1 MLSSLAWNEQL
12 PPGRVW
18 RNYHIQGPP
27 NRLRRS
33 GGTRRRVHQGSH
45 GRQPRCERFQKE
57 EISTSVRRCWV
68 PTPQVLDFFP
78 KTQGVLDFVT
88 LIRPWFNRQWAPA
101 AETPFH
107 WFSHSGRLLGG
118 VGWHFSW
125 APAPFSLASF
135 WWIPMYV
142 AKGTTPRFLKG
153 LENVWWMRLSF
164 LFPL

>member
-107 WFSHSGRLLGG
+107 WFSHSGRLWVEWAGTSVEPRHPSLWLPSGG
-118 VGWHFSW
+118 
-125 APAPFSLASF
+125 
-135 WWIPMYV
+135 
-142 AKGTTPRFLKG
+142 
-153 LENVWWMRLSF
+153 
-164 LFPL
+164 FPCMWPKEQLHVF